1 MAEKSLVTNLT
12 YVATSETVQALVR
25 RTHEQRVL
33 AVLRE
38 RGALSRAQI
47 GERVGLS
54 RTTLSEITADLIAR
68 GAVVVARTDLEQRT
82 GSGRP
87 AELLALDPG
96 AGQYVGIDLGHSRVR
111 VVIADAAHEIV
122 ASGVQEY
129 DASLTWPQRQD
140 AGFDLLDRLATERGL
155 HFGALQGIAVGVAGP
170 DASIRQQVRASLAER
185 FACQVIVDNNTRFA
199 ALAEAMAENT
209 ENTEKTTSA
218 EDLGDLLYIRLSEGI
233 GGGLVIGGRLVP
245 GGRGAAGEF
254 GHVRVVKDGATCRCG
269 KRGCLE
275 TVASVG
281 ALLAE
286 ARRRGVDLPDAAALG
301 DALAAGDNTVR
312 ATVDRAADLL
322 ARVLAD
328 AALMLSPA
336 RVVIGGTL
344 PTLAPYIVDTVAAIV
359 GAELEAVDSG
369 PPLVRAARLGD
380 EDGAR
385 GAIAALY
392 HQSPLL
398 AEYDLAVPAAP
409 TPHPQTW
416 RARA

>member
-1 MAEKSLVTNLT
+1 MSRPA
-12 YVATSETVQALVR
+12 TVQALVR

-47 GERVGLS
+47 AERVGLS
-54 RTTLSEITADLIAR
+54 RTTLSEITADLVAR
-68 GAVVVARTDLEQRT
+68 GAVVVARTDLDLRQ

-96 AGQYVGIDLGHSRVR
+96 AGQFVGVDLGHSRVR

-122 ASGVQEY
+122 ATGVQTY
-129 DASLTWPQRQD
+129 DASVPWPQRQES
-140 AGFDLLDRLATERGL
+140 AFGLLDRVAADHGL
-155 HFGALQGIAVGVAGP
+155 HFGALQGIAIGVAGP
-170 DASIRQQVRASLAER
+170 HAGIRQEVRSAFVDR
-185 FACQVIVDNNTRFA
+185 FGCPVLVDNNTRFA
-199 ALAEAMAENT
+199 ALAEAMSDGE
-209 ENTEKTTSA
+209 
-218 EDLGDLLYIRLSEGI
+218 EDFGDLAYIRVSEGI

-254 GHVRVVKDGATCRCG
+254 GHVRVVDDGVPCRCG

-281 ALLAE
+281 AILAD
-286 ARRRGVDLPDAAALG
+286 ARRRGARLDGAEELG
-301 DALAAGDNTVR
+301 QAVAAGDTAAV
-312 ATVDRAADLL
+312 AAVDGAADLL
-322 ARVLAD
+322 GRVLAD

-336 RVVIGGTL
+336 RVVIGGQL
-344 PTLAPYIVDTVAAIV
+344 PAMAPYVVGRIAAII
-359 GAELEAVDSG
+359 ATELEAVG
-369 PPLVRAARLGD
+369 TGLPTVRAARLDDG
-380 EDGAR
+380 DGAH

-392 HQSPLL
+392 HSSPLL
-398 AEYDLAVPAAP
+398 AEYDLASPAAEGP
-409 TPHPQTW
+409 DAEPW